1 MSQVRINRKLV
12 VESNSSNTLLETMEQ
27 SGLDVEY
34 HCREGHCGACRCKL
48 VKGDVDYV
56 GFAMAY
62 IESDEVLPCISKA
75 NGPIELE
82 DVNYRLKTKR
92 A

>member
-1 MSQVRINRKLV
+1 MSQVRINQKLV
-12 VESNSSNTLLETMEQ
+12 VESNASNTLLETMEQ
-27 SGLDVEY
+27 SGLEVEY

-48 VKGDVDYV
+48 TKGSVDYV

-62 IESDEVLPCISKA
+62 TASDEVLLCICKA
-75 NGPIELE
+75 NGNIELE
-82 DVNYRLKTKR
+82 GVDYRLKTKR

>member
-1 MSQVRINRKLV
+1 MSKVRINQKLV

-27 SGLDVEY
+27 SGLEVEY
-34 HCREGHCGACRCKL
+34 QCREGHCGACRCKL
-48 VKGDVDYV
+48 KKGSVDYV

-62 IESDEVLPCISKA
+62 TAGDEVLPCISRA
-75 NGPIELE
+75 NGDIELE
-82 DVNYRLKTKR
+82 DVKYQLKVKR